1 MKRFDVAIV
10 GAGPAGCSSAI
21 FLAHRGYS
29 VALLDKAL
37 FPRDKLCGDF
47 LNPANWK
54 IFDRLGIRDALL
66 SLQHEKVESFLIST
80 QSASATVPFPS
91 RNGRSFFGLGLK
103 RSLFDDLLLRLAE
116 RDGVTVRQGCK
127 PSELSRDETGWVL
140 TCGDSS
146 SVNKLH
152 AKLLIG
158 ADGRNSWVA
167 HRLGLTAPD
176 ESSGRF
182 VAFQTHLRRCR
193 GIKGAV
199 EIHLFPSG
207 YAGLVGLGEGMAN
220 LCFTVEKK
228 VVRQSSSVDALLRKY
243 LFQNVRLK
251 DALETAEMVGEVRSM
266 YPVYFSPRRCYGDGF
281 LLVGDAARVTEPVTG
296 EGVYFA
302 LKSGELAAA
311 AADLV
316 LKRGV
321 ISARQLSSYHL
332 ACRRTFARRQR
343 INRLVRA
350 AIHRPYLLT
359 PLVGLSPKY
368 NFPVVALLNS
378 VCQAVP

>member
-21 FLAHRGYS
+21 FLARRGYS
-29 VALLDKAL
+29 VALLEKSL
-37 FPRDKLCGDF
+37 FPREKLCGDF
-47 LNPANWK
+47 LNPVNWE

-66 SLQHEKVESFLIST
+66 SLQHEKVESFLFST
-80 QSASATVPFPS
+80 QSASATVPLPF

-103 RSLFDDLLLRLAE
+103 RSFFDDLLLRLAE
-116 RDGVTVRQGCK
+116 KDGVTVRQSCK
-127 PSELSRDETGWVL
+127 PSELSRDEAGWVL

-146 SVNKLH
+146 AEKNLH
-152 AKLLIG
+152 AKVLIG

-182 VAFQTHLRRCR
+182 VAFQLHLRDCR
-193 GIKGAV
+193 GIDRDV
-199 EIHLFPSG
+199 QIHLFPGG

-220 LCFTVEKK
+220 MCFIAEKK
-228 VVRQSSSVDALLRKY
+228 LARETTAIDIFFRKY
-243 LFQNVRLK
+243 LYQNNRLK
-251 DALETAEMVGEVRSM
+251 NVLETAEPVGELRSM
-266 YPVYFSPRRCYGDGF
+266 YPVYFSPRRCFGEGF
-281 LLVGDAARVTEPVTG
+281 LLAGDAARVTEPVTG

-302 LKSGELAAA
+302 LKSGELAAE
-311 AADLV
+311 AADAAFQL
-316 LKRGV
+316 GDT
-321 ISARQLSSYHL
+321 SARQLSGYGF
-332 ACRRTFARRQR
+332 ACRRAFAGRVR

-359 PLVGLSPKY
+359 PLLSLSRKS
-368 NFPVVALLNS
+368 NFPVDALVNR
-378 VCQAVP
+378 VCAVP

>member
-10 GAGPAGCSSAI
+10 GAGPAGCSSAV
-21 FLAHRGYS
+21 FLARRGYS
-29 VALLDKAL
+29 VVLLDKAL
-37 FPRDKLCGDF
+37 FPREKLCGDF
-47 LNPANWK
+47 LNPANWE
-54 IFDRLGIRDALL
+54 IFDRLAIRDALL
-66 SLQHEKVESFLIST
+66 SLQHEKVESFLISSQT
-80 QSASATVPFPS
+80 ASATVPFPS

-103 RSLFDDLLLRLAE
+103 RSLFDALLLRLAE
-116 RDGVTVRQGCK
+116 RVGVTVRQGCK
-127 PSELSRDETGWVL
+127 PSELSRDEAGWVL

-146 SVNKLH
+146 SVTKLH

-182 VAFQTHLRRCR
+182 VAFQSHLRDCR
-193 GIKGAV
+193 GIDRDV
-199 EIHLFPSG
+199 QIHLFPGG

-228 VVRQSSSVDALLRKY
+228 LAREATAIEVFFRKY
-243 LFQNVRLK
+243 LYQNNRLK
-251 DALETAEMVGEVRSM
+251 DALETAEPVGELRSM
-266 YPVYFSPRRCYGDGF
+266 YPVYFSPRRCFGEGF
-281 LLVGDAARVTEPVTG
+281 LLAGDAARVTEPVTG

-302 LKSGELAAA
+302 LKSGELAAE
-311 AADLV
+311 AADAAFQ
-316 LKRGV
+316 RGD
-321 ISARQLSSYHL
+321 ISARQLSGYGF
-332 ACRRTFARRQR
+332 ACRHAFAGRVR

-359 PLVGLSPKY
+359 PLLSLSRKS
-368 NFPVVALLNS
+368 NFPVSALVNR